1 MMLSILTHMHC
12 LGSLSRKRP
21 EYHCHFGVILMNVY
35 AAVRI
40 VDLIIFVDFSELDLM
55 LFLEVIDLS
64 VFFDGIGDHSCSSP
78 LCQLVV

>member
-1 MMLSILTHMHC
+1 MMISILTHMHC

-64 VFFDGIGDHSCSSP
+64 VLLILVGDHSYSSP
-78 LCQLVV
+78 LCKLVI